1 MEHSYTELRTRI
13 QSKIDDLSNWLST
26 DIILL
31 DGELAIVRLSGE
43 NDVRAKSGNGK
54 DHFSELPYLNQS
66 QFEELCSSLSLE
78 ISSSTLL
85 SGVTYQ
91 DEFAYQLGSQSD
103 KLLAPISSLHDLKGY
118 VNDLSETLSDYALLS
133 DTVLTEFSDWTFDTQ
148 INGFLSYDDEYW
160 VFHSQDGST
169 IRTTN
174 TDKYATTVEFN
185 AGKFPYIVP
194 VIATR
199 ERYSGYKLGSQSDK
213 LLQPAGNYLS
223 TSVFEDQISSVKD
236 SLSALSDYIDGI
248 SSEVSSLVGGS
259 LSNYVPLSGDSL
271 VSNDLSVGSNLYV
284 NGEILSSII
293 SAYAPKIIFRQ
304 YFEE

>member
-1 MEHSYTELRTRI
+1 MVATELKTRI
-13 QSKIDDLSNWLST
+13 KNKIDDLSNWLST

-43 NDVRAKSGNGK
+43 NDVRAKVGNGQ
-54 DHFSELPYLNQS
+54 DPFSKLPYLNQS
-66 QFEELCSSLSLE
+66 QLEELCSSLSLE

-91 DEFAYQLGSQSD
+91 DELAYQ
-103 KLLAPISSLHDLKGY
+103 
-118 VNDLSETLSDYALLS
+118 
-133 DTVLTEFSDWTFDTQ
+133 
-148 INGFLSYDDEYW
+148 
-160 VFHSQDGST
+160 
-169 IRTTN
+169 
-174 TDKYATTVEFN
+174 
-185 AGKFPYIVP
+185 
-194 VIATR
+194 
-199 ERYSGYKLGSQSDK
+199 LGSQSDK

-223 TSVFEDQISSVKD
+223 TSIFEDQISSVKD
-236 SLSALSDYIDGI
+236 SLSALSDYIDEI

>member
-43 NDVRAKSGNGK
+43 NDVRAKAGNGK

-66 QFEELCSSLSLE
+66 QLEELCSSLLLK
-78 ISSSTLL
+78 ISSDTTL
-85 SGVTYQ
+85 SGVAYQ
-91 DEFAYQLGSQSD
+91 TESAFQLGSQSD
-103 KLLAPISSLHDLKGY
+103 KLLAPISCLYDLKED
-118 VNDLSETLSDYALLS
+118 VKTLS
-133 DTVLTEFSDWTFDTQ
+133 
-148 INGFLSYDDEYW
+148 
-160 VFHSQDGST
+160 
-169 IRTTN
+169 
-174 TDKYATTVEFN
+174 
-185 AGKFPYIVP
+185 
-194 VIATR
+194 
-199 ERYSGYKLGSQSDK
+199 
-213 LLQPAGNYLS
+213 
-223 TSVFEDQISSVKD
+223 
-236 SLSALSDYIDGI
+236 
-248 SSEVSSLVGGS
+248 GS